1 MLRVIKIGGSVL
13 SDPAW
18 LAAFAAHAR
27 DAEGALVVVH
37 GGGPEISALC
47 DRLGVPVA
55 WSAGRRVTTPEALD
69 VASMVLS
76 GLLNKRVVAALVGAG
91 VDAIGL
97 SGEDGALLTARPREG
112 GALGRVGELE
122 AVRDGLLRDLLAR
135 GMTPVLSPISRG
147 SDGAALNVN
156 ADEAAT
162 GIAAALGA
170 EELLYLTDVDGV
182 RAGGEVVPALVANEA
197 EALIASG
204 EAAGGMAVKLE
215 AALAAL
221 SAGVS
226 CVRIGTLD
234 MLTSPA
240 AGTALRAGVEA
251 LA

>member
-27 DAEGALVVVH
+27 DADGALVVVH

-147 SDGAALNVN
+147 SDGA
-156 ADEAAT
+156 
-162 GIAAALGA
+162 LGA